1 MAIPTFFR
9 LTVRRKSPNAGSDLA
24 IPQRKTF
31 PISILTNAPERN
43 TKRGGSVVKLT
54 DSSFRGSR
62 KFEVYETPDQIV
74 TASDPLS
81 TNNSLDALLTVAGN
95 GHTIASTTVIANY
108 YNKINAATSTS
119 ADAIRLAAVASKQ
132 VCVLWNSTAV
142 PILVFPNAAGEA
154 IVDSTGTQG
163 ANGAS
168 ITLAAGATI
177 HVISDGIVNRVAV
190 DA

>member
-1 MAIPTFFR
+1 MALQNFFYV
-9 LTVRRKSPNAGSDLA
+9 TVRRVSPNAGADLA
-24 IPQRKTF
+24 IPQRVLL
-31 PISILTNAPERN
+31 PISIFTNRPYRN
-43 TKRGGSVVKLT
+43 TKRGGSVVKLP
-54 DSSFRGSR
+54 DASFRGS
-62 KFEVYETPDQIV
+62 KKLEVFETPAQLN
-74 TASDPLS
+74 TGAEPTS
-81 TNNSLDALLTVAGN
+81 TNFGLDALLTVAGN

-108 YNKINAATSTS
+108 YNKINAATATS